1 MENSESGVA
10 NLTAREQHIIELLHK
25 GLTYGEISSECHIAI
40 GTVKQHVHHI
50 LHKMEAPNKTVAIN
64 LWLDWKKN
72 NPL

>member
-1 MENSESGVA
+1 MENSESGLA
-10 NLTAREQHIIELLHK
+10 NLTAREHHIIGLLHK